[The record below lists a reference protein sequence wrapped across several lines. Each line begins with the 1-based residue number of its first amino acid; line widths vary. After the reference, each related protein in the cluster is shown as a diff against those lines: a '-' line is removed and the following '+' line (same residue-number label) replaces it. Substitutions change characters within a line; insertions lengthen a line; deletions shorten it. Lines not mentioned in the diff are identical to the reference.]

1 MIRVRKSGQTP
12 QSLINDGNAYNGE
25 DVYRQLLADQDEKC
39 YICEREMVTDYD
51 IEHLYGQKKYPEL
64 TRDWQNLHLA
74 CSYCND
80 KKGERFEDILS
91 STDVNIEDE
100 IEQRVDIG
108 AKRALFSPMVSDGKH
123 EKTIQLLNLVSNGK
137 KRIRNLREERFFNY
151 FLFEI
156 NAFID
161 LLARYTM
168 EETEKLESDI
178 RQELDI
184 RSEFLG
190 FKYWIVKSNPT
201 LNEKFGHLMRWNKE

>member
-1 MIRVRKSGQTP
+1 M
-12 QSLINDGNAYNGE
+12 
-25 DVYRQLLADQDEKC
+25 
-39 YICEREMVTDYD
+39 
-51 IEHLYGQKKYPEL
+51 
-64 TRDWQNLHLA
+64 
-74 CSYCND
+74 
-80 KKGERFEDILS
+80 
-91 STDVNIEDE
+91 NIEDE

-108 AKRALFSPMVSDGKH
+108 EKRALFSPMVSDEKH
-123 EKTIQLLNLVSNGK
+123 EKTIQLLNLVFNGK
-137 KRIRNLREERFFNY
+137 KRTRNLREERFFNY

-178 RQELDI
+178 RQALDI

-190 FKYWIVKSNPT
+190 FKYWIVKGNPT

>member
-12 QSLINDGNAYNGE
+12 QSLTEDGKAYNGE
-25 DVYRQLLADQDEKC
+25 DVYRQLLADQDGKC
-39 YICEREMVTDYD
+39 YICERRTVTDYTID
-51 IEHLYGQKKYPEL
+51 HLFGQKRFPEM

-74 CSYCND
+74 YSYCND
-80 KKGERFEDILS
+80 KKGGRHDDMLS
-91 STDVNIEDE
+91 PTAVDIEDE

-108 AKRALFSPMVSDGKH
+108 AKRALFAAIVSDEKH
-123 EKTIQLLNLVSNGK
+123 ESTTALLNVVFNG
-137 KRIRNLREERFFNY
+137 RGRMRDVREERFFNY
-151 FLFEI
+151 FLSEI
-156 NAFID
+156 NAFMD

-168 EETEKLESDI
+168 NGTEELEKAI

-201 LNEKFGHLMRWNKE
+201 LDGKFGTLMRWNKD